1 MRFNSYPYILRTKIF
16 LFLTLTLLS
25 IIAIL
30 LPSCQSY
37 DDKLQKN
44 LEEVDRLIDAEKHD
58 EALTRLL
65 DINDNL
71 QDNVSPEVRSEIANK
86 LGTIYYT
93 QYQREKAHY
102 YVLDAVNYSRQAE
115 DKKAL
120 GRYLWNLALAV
131 SDMDSLTQ
139 ILGECRDINRKYDN
153 TFMENKARIF
163 LSRFAAI
170 KGDSEKAKLI
180 YDSIAAS
187 NSGKNRSE
195 IIDLELEILH
205 SDLCATNDDYEGALN
220 ILHNIKINDI
230 SLDGKVTRFDRL
242 YKITK
247 QCGDYNLAFS
257 YRDSMEM
264 YRDSINSLKIS
275 DRTSKIENEY
285 SQRLMREKIERNVA
299 VWSGIGVAILL
310 LIIIFFLVRQR
321 KLKTAQLA
329 LIEKISDLNI
339 RIAALTTETEEMRQD
354 SEMEQSIAEKLRLT
368 KAFFQTRPQ
377 YSTLKRLN
385 LLRDTEEIDR
395 QKSKEI
401 LDAVIGQF
409 ADACANL
416 CHLFPT
422 LTKDDSLYC
431 AVFYTGFSKE
441 VASVALK
448 ASEDALRR
456 RKSRI
461 KQKLSPEMFEF
472 IFN

>member
-1 MRFNSYPYILRTKIF
+1 
-16 LFLTLTLLS
+16 
-25 IIAIL
+25 
-30 LPSCQSY
+30 
-37 DDKLQKN
+37 
-44 LEEVDRLIDAEKHD
+44 
-58 EALTRLL
+58 
-65 DINDNL
+65 
-71 QDNVSPEVRSEIANK
+71 
-86 LGTIYYT
+86 
-93 QYQREKAHY
+93 
-102 YVLDAVNYSRQAE
+102 
-115 DKKAL
+115 
-120 GRYLWNLALAV
+120 
-131 SDMDSLTQ
+131 
-139 ILGECRDINRKYDN
+139 
-153 TFMENKARIF
+153 
-163 LSRFAAI
+163 
-170 KGDSEKAKLI
+170 
-180 YDSIAAS
+180 
-187 NSGKNRSE
+187 
-195 IIDLELEILH
+195 
-205 SDLCATNDDYEGALN
+205 
-220 ILHNIKINDI
+220 
-230 SLDGKVTRFDRL
+230 
-242 YKITK
+242 
-247 QCGDYNLAFS
+247 
-257 YRDSMEM
+257 
-264 YRDSINSLKIS
+264 
-275 DRTSKIENEY
+275 
-285 SQRLMREKIERNVA
+285 MREKIERNVA

-354 SEMEQSIAEKLRLT
+354 SEMEQSIAEKLRLN
-368 KAFFQTRPQ
+368 KEFFQTRPQ